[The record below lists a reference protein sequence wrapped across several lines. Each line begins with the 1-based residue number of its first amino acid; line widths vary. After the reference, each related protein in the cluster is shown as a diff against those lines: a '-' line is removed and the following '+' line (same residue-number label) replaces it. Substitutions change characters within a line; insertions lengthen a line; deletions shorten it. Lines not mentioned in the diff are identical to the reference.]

1 MAFKKFKLITHIQT
15 TNITLH
21 NKHKAEYILV
31 SERFHSASILAKC
44 RVCSNPFSM
53 QSCTLSNSLTYI
65 AVDTSSCHHTTR
77 HHFNFYS
84 AYFRLICIT
93 DVLLGAEF
101 LMYLIHLSKIAIQK
115 HDYAVRSFPLI
126 TSLLF
131 LWIFSCFRIEWTIAF
146 MR

>member
-21 NKHKAEYILV
+21 NKHKVEYILV
-31 SERFHSASILAKC
+31 SEKDSILQAYLQNA
-44 RVCSNPFSM
+44 VLCSNPFSM

-84 AYFRLICIT
+84 AYFRH
-93 DVLLGAEF
+93 VLQGAEF

-131 LWIFSCFRIEWTIAF
+131 LWIFSCFRIE
-146 MR
+146 